1 MAAVKAY
8 VQEDVIATYILHLH
22 AAAWREGHE
31 RQLVLPLADL
41 AIWLEGEPGL
51 RHLLSFATCRPA
63 RWARSRAPALRAA
76 AALAEAELRL
86 KREQDEA
93 AFSAR

>member
-63 RWARSRAPALRAA
+63 RWARSAHLHCEQRPPS
-76 AALAEAELRL
+76 L
-86 KREQDEA
+86 KP
-93 AFSAR
+93 SCG